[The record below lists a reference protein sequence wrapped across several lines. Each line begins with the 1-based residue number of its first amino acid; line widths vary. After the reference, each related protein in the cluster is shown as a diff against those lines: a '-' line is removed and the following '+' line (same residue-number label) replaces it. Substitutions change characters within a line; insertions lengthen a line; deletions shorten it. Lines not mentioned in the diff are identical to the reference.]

1 MRAKG
6 PRVSLNKAS
15 GKVDQEPIPTLGE
28 VLDFMRL
35 IWAIDHSLQRAS
47 KKMSLSLG
55 LTGPQR
61 LVLRIVGRFPGVSA
75 GRLATIM
82 HLHPSTL
89 TGVLRRLSRRRL
101 LHRRRDPHDAR
112 RVCLSLTDKGRELDV
127 PAAGTVEEVVRTV
140 LGACKPAQ
148 VSAAQKLL
156 TALSET
162 LEVSLGT
169 TAPEEPPAPRRL
181 PRRTRP

>member
-1 MRAKG
+1 LKQAATK
-6 PRVSLNKAS
+6 P
-15 GKVDQEPIPTLGE
+15 DQEPIPTLGE

-47 KKMSLSLG
+47 KKMSLSMG

-127 PAAGTVEEVVRTV
+127 PASGTVEESVRVT
-140 LGACKPAQ
+140 LAEFKPPQ
-148 VSAAQKLL
+148 VAVAQKLL
-156 TALSET
+156 SALADC
-162 LEVSLGT
+162 LDRSLNPPK
-169 TAPEEPPAPRRL
+169 PEEPGAPQRVISRRKKA
-181 PRRTRP
+181 

>member
-1 MRAKG
+1 
-6 PRVSLNKAS
+6 
-15 GKVDQEPIPTLGE
+15 
-28 VLDFMRL
+28 MRL
-35 IWAIDHSLQRAS
+35 IWGIDHCLQRAS
-47 KKMSLSLG
+47 KKMSLSMG

-127 PAAGTVEEVVRTV
+127 PASGTVEEVVRTV
-140 LGACKPAQ
+140 IADFKPAQ
-148 VSAAQKLL
+148 VSTAQKLL
-156 TALSET
+156 LALSES
-162 LEVSLGT
+162 LEKSLGPVEPDLPI
-169 TAPEEPPAPRRL
+169 APKKGSRR
-181 PRRTRP
+181 RARA